1 MADRPGAGEG
11 QEDAVVEAAIKVL
24 STDADAEAVGRPDPS
39 ATAVRR
45 LLLLILPPMQKW
57 HSTTV
62 LCVRRDGKV
71 AMASDGQVTL
81 GTTVMKQ
88 TAAKIRRLAGGSVI
102 AGFAGSSADAFALF
116 SRFEAKLDEHRG
128 NLERSAIEL
137 AKDWRTDKMLR
148 QLEALLI
155 VADRQSSLLIS
166 GTGDLISPEE
176 GVLAIGSGGAYALA
190 AARALLKHRP
200 DMSATGHRARG
211 AARRLADR
219 HLHQRPHHARGALTW
234 FS

>member
-1 MADRPGAGEG
+1 MAESPR
-11 QEDAVVEAAIKVL
+11 
-24 STDADAEAVGRPDPS
+24 
-39 ATAVRR
+39 
-45 LLLLILPPMQKW
+45 W

-62 LCVRRDGKV
+62 LCVRHGGKV

-88 TAAKIRRLAGGSVI
+88 SAAKIRRLAGGSVI

-190 AARALLKHRP
+190 AARTLLKHRS
-200 DMSATGHRARG
+200 DMSAKDVAHEALLI
-211 AARRLADR
+211 AAQIDIYTNDHITMEEL
-219 HLHQRPHHARGALTW
+219 
-234 FS
+234 

>member
-1 MADRPGAGEG
+1 MSKAPR
-11 QEDAVVEAAIKVL
+11 
-24 STDADAEAVGRPDPS
+24 
-39 ATAVRR
+39 
-45 LLLLILPPMQKW
+45 W

-62 LCVRRDGKV
+62 LCVRHGGKV

-190 AARALLKHRP
+190 AARALMKHRP
-200 DMSATGHRARG
+200 DMTATDVAREALLI
-211 AARRLADR
+211 AAQIDIYTNDHITLEE
-219 HLHQRPHHARGALTW
+219 L
-234 FS
+234 

>member
-1 MADRPGAGEG
+1 ME
-11 QEDAVVEAAIKVL
+11 Q
-24 STDADAEAVGRPDPS
+24 
-39 ATAVRR
+39 
-45 LLLLILPPMQKW
+45 W

-62 LCVRRDGKV
+62 VCVRHKGKV

-88 TAAKIRRLAGGSVI
+88 GAAKVRRLKAGEVI

-116 SRFEAKLDEHRG
+116 ARFESKLDEYRG
-128 NLERSAIEL
+128 NLERAGVEL

-155 VADRQSSLLIS
+155 VADKTTSLLIS

-176 GVLAIGSGGAYALA
+176 GVLAVGSGGPYALA

-200 DMSATGHRARG
+200 ELSAAEIARESLTI
-211 AARRLADR
+211 ASSIDIYTNDR
-219 HLHQRPHHARGALTW
+219 ITMEEI
-234 FS
+234 

>member
-1 MADRPGAGEG
+1 ME
-11 QEDAVVEAAIKVL
+11 
-24 STDADAEAVGRPDPS
+24 
-39 ATAVRR
+39 
-45 LLLLILPPMQKW
+45 KW

-62 LCVRRDGKV
+62 VCVRHSGKV

-81 GTTVMKQ
+81 GNTIMKQ
-88 TAAKIRRLAGGSVI
+88 TAAKIRRLKGGEVL

-148 QLEALLI
+148 QLEALLV
-155 VADRQSSLLIS
+155 VADKQSSLLIS

-176 GVLAIGSGGAYALA
+176 GVLAIGSGGAFALA
-190 AARALLKHRP
+190 AARALLKHKP
-200 DMSATGHRARG
+200 ELSAAQIAQEALLI
-211 AARRLADR
+211 AAQIDIYTNDR
-219 HLHQRPHHARGALTW
+219 ITLEEL
-234 FS
+234 

>member
-1 MADRPGAGEG
+1 MKKP
-11 QEDAVVEAAIKVL
+11 V
-24 STDADAEAVGRPDPS
+24 
-39 ATAVRR
+39 
-45 LLLLILPPMQKW
+45 W

-62 LCVRRDGKV
+62 VCVRHNGRV

-88 TAAKIRRLAGGSVI
+88 TAAKIRRLKGGEVI

-116 SRFEAKLDEHRG
+116 SRFEAKLEEHRG

-155 VADRQSSLLIS
+155 VADKTTSLLLS
-166 GTGDLISPEE
+166 GTGDLISPDE
-176 GVLAIGSGGAYALA
+176 GLLAVGSGGPYALA
-190 AARALLKHRP
+190 AARALMLHRP
-200 DMSATGHRARG
+200 DMG
-211 AARRLADR
+211 AADIARESLTIASTIDIYTNDR
-219 HLHQRPHHARGALTW
+219 ITIEEI
-234 FS
+234 

>member
-1 MADRPGAGEG
+1 MGPTGPTG
-11 QEDAVVEAAIKVL
+11 QGI
-24 STDADAEAVGRPDPS
+24 
-39 ATAVRR
+39 
-45 LLLLILPPMQKW
+45 W

-62 LCVRRDGKV
+62 VCVRHGGKV

-81 GTTVMKQ
+81 GTTIMKQ
-88 TAAKIRRLAGGSVI
+88 TAAKIRRLAAGSVI

-116 SRFEAKLDEHRG
+116 SRFEGKLDEHRG

-176 GVLAIGSGGAYALA
+176 GVLAIGSGGSYALA
-190 AARALLKHRP
+190 AARTLLKHRP
-200 DMSATGHRARG
+200 DMSAKDVTRESLLIASQIDIYTNDHIT
-211 AARRLADR
+211 LEE
-219 HLHQRPHHARGALTW
+219 L
-234 FS
+234 

>member
-1 MADRPGAGEG
+1 
-11 QEDAVVEAAIKVL
+11 
-24 STDADAEAVGRPDPS
+24 
-39 ATAVRR
+39 
-45 LLLLILPPMQKW
+45 
-57 HSTTV
+57 
-62 LCVRRDGKV
+62 
-71 AMASDGQVTL
+71 MASDGQVTL
-81 GTTVMKQ
+81 GTTIMKQ

-176 GVLAIGSGGAYALA
+176 GVLAIGSGGSYALA
-190 AARALLKHRP
+190 AARTLLKHRS
-200 DMSATGHRARG
+200 DMSAQEIARESLLI
-211 AARRLADR
+211 ASQIDIYTNDHITIEEL
-219 HLHQRPHHARGALTW
+219 
-234 FS
+234 

>member
-1 MADRPGAGEG
+1 MTDR
-11 QEDAVVEAAIKVL
+11 
-24 STDADAEAVGRPDPS
+24 TD
-39 ATAVRR
+39 
-45 LLLLILPPMQKW
+45 W
-57 HSTTV
+57 HRTTV
-62 LCVRRDGKV
+62 ICVRHKGRV

-88 TAAKIRRLAGGSVI
+88 TAAKIRRLKGGEVI

-116 SRFEAKLDEHRG
+116 SRFEAKLEEFRG

-155 VADRQSSLLIS
+155 VADKNTSLLIS

-176 GVLAIGSGGAYALA
+176 GTLAVGSGGPYALA

-200 DMSATGHRARG
+200 DMAASDIARE
-211 AARRLADR
+211 
-219 HLHQRPHHARGALTW
+219 ALTVAAGIDIYTNDRITLEEI
-234 FS
+234 

>member
-1 MADRPGAGEG
+1 MAPKW
-11 QEDAVVEAAIKVL
+11 Q
-24 STDADAEAVGRPDPS
+24 
-39 ATAVRR
+39 
-45 LLLLILPPMQKW
+45 W

-62 LCVRRDGKV
+62 VCVRHNERV

-88 TAAKIRRLAGGSVI
+88 TAAKIRRLKGGEVL

-116 SRFEAKLDEHRG
+116 SRFESKIEEHRG
-128 NLERSAIEL
+128 NLERAAIEL

-155 VADRQSSLLIS
+155 VADKTTSLLLS

-176 GVLAIGSGGAYALA
+176 GILAVGSGGPYALA
-190 AARALLKHRP
+190 AARALMKHRA
-200 DMSATGHRARG
+200 DLTAAQIARE
-211 AARRLADR
+211 ALLVASTIDIYTNDR
-219 HLHQRPHHARGALTW
+219 ITLEEL
-234 FS
+234 

>member
-1 MADRPGAGEG
+1 
-11 QEDAVVEAAIKVL
+11 
-24 STDADAEAVGRPDPS
+24 
-39 ATAVRR
+39 
-45 LLLLILPPMQKW
+45 MQKW

-62 LCVRRDGKV
+62 LCVRREGKV

-200 DMSATGHRARG
+200 DMSATDVARESLLV
-211 AARRLADR
+211 ASQIDIYTNDHITLEE
-219 HLHQRPHHARGALTW
+219 L
-234 FS
+234 